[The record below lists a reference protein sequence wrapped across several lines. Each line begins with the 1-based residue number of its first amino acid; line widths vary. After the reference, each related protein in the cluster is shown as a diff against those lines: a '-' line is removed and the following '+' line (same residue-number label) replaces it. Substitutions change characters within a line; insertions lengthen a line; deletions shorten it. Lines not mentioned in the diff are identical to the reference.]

1 MGTGVEGTDVDGTSE
16 GEKRARAGVWPWV
29 ALAAAIL
36 IAAWLLAQGLSGA
49 RDQGTSIEATSTIAV
64 APSASRIVVPEATPV
79 DVVNVAGETMVP
91 DVIGRSKAAGI
102 RRLAYAGC
110 RVAVIDVFSVS
121 VAPGRIISQT
131 LSAGS
136 SAATGATISLV
147 VSKGRKPV
155 VQVTMPSVVGLTRK
169 QAETRIRAAGLVPY
183 VMYGVDPQRIGRVIS
198 QWPDPESRL
207 PEGNEGF
214 IQISLK

>member
-1 MGTGVEGTDVDGTSE
+1 MAPARGRSG
-16 GEKRARAGVWPWV
+16 RAGAWPWV

-36 IAAWLLAQGLSGA
+36 IVAWLLAQGLSRA
-49 RDQGTSIEATSTIAV
+49 PDQGTAIEATSTIVVPPSALRTV
-64 APSASRIVVPEATPV
+64 APEITPV
-79 DVVNVAGETMVP
+79 DVANVAGETTVP
-91 DVIGRSKAAGI
+91 DVVGHGEVPGV
-102 RRLAYAGC
+102 RRLADVGYQ
-110 RVAVIDVFSVS
+110 VTEIEVFSGS
-121 VAPGRIISQT
+121 VADGRIIAQT
-131 LSAGS
+131 PSAGS

-147 VSKGRKPV
+147 VSKGRKLV
-155 VQVTMPSVVGLTRK
+155 AQVTMPSVVGLTRK

-198 QWPDPESRL
+198 QWPDPESRV